1 MNAGTT
7 DTNEVH
13 LTGIVEHISRQHR
26 DYAFEIKVR
35 DSGRPMLIM
44 VACLDIVP
52 EIMAEIIAG
61 DQVEVYGR
69 LRYFAK
75 RGRRSQGEHIIEAER
90 VYKLNRVPISASPT
104 RSDQR

>member
-1 MNAGTT
+1 MSTAII

-13 LTGIVEHISRQHR
+13 LTGIVEHISRQNR
-26 DYAFEIKVR
+26 DYVFEIKVR
-35 DSGRPMLIM
+35 GSGRPMLSM

-52 EIMAEIIAG
+52 EIMAEITAG

-75 RGRRSQGEHIIEAER
+75 RGRKSSGEHIIEAER
-90 VYKLNRVPISASPT
+90 VYKLNRVPISTSTT
-104 RSDQR
+104 RSAQ